1 MAGVGMNFWTSGFGV
16 SLMEMKSDRMNEARF
31 RKEGIRLKGL
41 QSQRNAMDTHFTLRA
56 IVLKDENIVCCF
68 FSSCQQIA
76 PFSGI
81 L

>member
-31 RKEGIRLKGL
+31 RKGGIRLKGL
-41 QSQRNAMDTHFTLRA
+41 QSQRSAMETHFTLRA

-68 FSSCQQIA
+68 FSSCQLMA
-76 PFSGI
+76 PFFGI

>member
-31 RKEGIRLKGL
+31 RKGGIRLKGL
-41 QSQRNAMDTHFTLRA
+41 QSQHSAMETHFTLGA
-56 IVLKDENIVCCF
+56 IVLNDENIGCCF
-68 FSSCQQIA
+68 FSSCQLMV
-76 PFSGI
+76 PFFGI